1 MGKSLVNVPEGV
13 LIIITTS
20 VCFFRSFSR
29 GASDALSLSFTAA
42 SVAKKNV
49 EGHHLLLENES
60 ERDKS
65 SESKSYIFYTYSI
78 ISGKAST
85 KTTSAETVILRL
97 LSKVKQSQLASNDLR
112 GQLNH

>member
-1 MGKSLVNVPEGV
+1 MCQREY
-13 LIIITTS
+13 
-20 VCFFRSFSR
+20 
-29 GASDALSLSFTAA
+29 SLSSQLQFVSSGLFQEPLLCFTAA

-65 SESKSYIFYTYSI
+65 SESKSYIFYTNSI

-97 LSKVKQSQLASNDLR
+97 LSKVSASLSKNNVNWP
-112 GQLNH
+112 QMTSEAN

>member
-1 MGKSLVNVPEGV
+1 MCQRVYSLSSQLQFVSSGLFQEE
-13 LIIITTS
+13 
-20 VCFFRSFSR
+20 
-29 GASDALSLSFTAA
+29 LSLSFTAA

-78 ISGKAST
+78 ISGKA
-85 KTTSAETVILRL
+85 KAQKKPTSAECNTKITFGNSFSLQQPLR
-97 LSKVKQSQLASNDLR
+97 SR
-112 GQLNH
+112 GQITLNHSVK

>member
-1 MGKSLVNVPEGV
+1 MCQREYSLSSQLQFVSSGLFQEEP
-13 LIIITTS
+13 L
-20 VCFFRSFSR
+20 
-29 GASDALSLSFTAA
+29 LSLSFTAA

>member
-29 GASDALSLSFTAA
+29 ASALSFTAA

-78 ISGKAST
+78 ISGKAKAKAQKNQPQQS
-85 KTTSAETVILRL
+85 VILRL
-97 LSKVKQSQLASNDLR
+97 LLEIPSASNSL
-112 GQLNH
+112 

>member
-1 MGKSLVNVPEGV
+1 MCQREYSLSSQLQFVSSGLFQEE
-13 LIIITTS
+13 
-20 VCFFRSFSR
+20 
-29 GASDALSLSFTAA
+29 LSLSFTAA

-85 KTTSAETVILRL
+85 KTTSAENVILRL
-97 LSKVKQSQLASNDLR
+97 LSKVSEFLVQTMSIGLK
-112 GQLNH
+112 

>member
-20 VCFFRSFSR
+20 VCFFRSVSR
-29 GASDALSLSFTAA
+29 ASALSFTAA